1 MGEINQIPVED
12 NAEDDVWPSL
22 YAPDQLCVSRF
33 PQDWKPFP
41 KLLI

>member
-12 NAEDDVWPSL
+12 NAINDVWPSF
-22 YAPDQLCVSRF
+22 YAADQLRVSRL
-33 PQDWKPFP
+33 PQDWKLFP